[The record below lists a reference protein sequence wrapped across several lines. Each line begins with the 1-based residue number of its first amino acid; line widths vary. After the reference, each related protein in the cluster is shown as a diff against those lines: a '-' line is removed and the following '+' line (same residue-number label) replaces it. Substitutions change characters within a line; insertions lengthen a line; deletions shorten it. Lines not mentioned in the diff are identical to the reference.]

1 MMNSG
6 GYDKGHFMRRN
17 MLLCLAILMLP
28 VTAVAMTPIDDYGLS
43 NVTGQAG
50 VTINMDVMM
59 NTTFGSFQI
68 SDTDSNPVNWIEFNN
83 VSITSQWL
91 TPPGSPITFDI
102 ATGDNID
109 GTERTFVNLVLS
121 QNSQPETWNIGNF
134 VFVNQDIGSLQF
146 ENMMTVDPSVLRFS
160 THLAAGTSGI
170 EFEYLSNWEIQN
182 ISYNYNTSGGS
193 LQLSGVHFAGS
204 ASSPTD
210 DPSNPSTWQF
220 TGSFRVGDLF
230 GGNIPVDSTNASVPN
245 PATFDVGTTSD
256 GYTSLYLNLPMM
268 GTLRVADVQLGGQD
282 FGPIAID
289 GIVVHH
295 LFMKIGGAN

>member
-1 MMNSG
+1 M
-6 GYDKGHFMRRN
+6 KRN
-17 MLLCLAILMLP
+17 ILLCLAILMLP
-28 VTAVAMTPIDDYGLS
+28 VTAGAMTPIDDYGLS

-59 NTTFGSFQI
+59 NSTFDSFQI

-83 VSITSQWL
+83 VSITSRWL
-91 TPPGSPITFDI
+91 TLPGSPITFDI
-102 ATGDNID
+102 ATMDNISN
-109 GTERTFVNLVLS
+109 TEITFVNLILS
-121 QNSQPETWNIGNF
+121 QDTSPQTWNIGNI
-134 VFVNQDIGSLQF
+134 VFVNQDIGSLQI

-160 THLAAGTSGI
+160 SHPAAGTSGI

-193 LQLSGVHFAGS
+193 LQLSGINFAGS

-220 TGSFRVGDLF
+220 TGQFRVGDLF

-245 PATFDVGTTSD
+245 PATIDVGSTSE
-256 GYTSLYLNLPMM
+256 GYTSLFLNLPMM
-268 GTLRVADVQLGGQD
+268 GTIRVADVQLGGQD

-295 LFMKIGGAN
+295 LFVKIGGTN